1 MLKTY
6 LSFNTIPTAENI
18 TIYTYIYDTD
28 TPGRKILKMP
38 RPQSSDFQAR
48 IFLLTVNKDLHRIY
62 YILL

>member
-6 LSFNTIPTAENI
+6 LSFNKIPMAEN
-18 TIYTYIYDTD
+18 TIYILLIYDTD
-28 TPGRKILKMP
+28 IPGRKILKML
-38 RPQSSDFQAR
+38 RPQSSDFLAR